1 MSGISAGHGLSF
13 PLQHNLGD
21 DTAYSMMHVP
31 AQPVT
36 QPSPPPPPPPQP
48 QPHLYAAP
56 PGSSAAGWYPN
67 GMPPP
72 ASITPTLAPIY
83 FAATNPPPMQ
93 PAALPHAPAVTED
106 RLREIM
112 EAIVTR
118 YFGGVSRVA
127 VSEQVATGATAKVSS
142 GSVSVSVP
150 WLVVAVV
157 VLGLVVLA
165 LGCAILYFAL
175 NQRKRAAAAKGG
187 PTALRRADVR
197 AVARAVMA
205 ARGKRAGGV
214 QQAEMQSQ
222 VADVPDLWIR
232 QVAKEVRG
240 LEEQVS
246 AE

>member
-36 QPSPPPPPPPQP
+36 QPSPPPQPQHPPSPPQP
-48 QPHLYAAP
+48 PLYAAP
-56 PGSSAAGWYPN
+56 PGSAAASWYPN

-72 ASITPTLAPIY
+72 ASVAPTLAPIY
-83 FAATNPPPMQ
+83 FAAANPPPMQ
-93 PAALPHAPAVTED
+93 PAALPHPPAVTED

-112 EAIVTR
+112 EAIVNR
-118 YFGGVSRVA
+118 YFGGASRVA
-127 VSEQVATGATAKVSS
+127 VSEQVATGATAK

-150 WLVVAVV
+150 WLVVIVV

-165 LGCAILYFAL
+165 LASVTLYFAL
-175 NQRKRAAAAKGG
+175 NQRKRAAATKSG

-205 ARGKRAGGV
+205 ARGKRAGGQV
-214 QQAEMQSQ
+214 EQSQ

-240 LEEQVS
+240 LEQGA